1 MKDLQH
7 TDPFF
12 EQVQEWRNETVKDMD
27 LITAGLRVQGDEG
40 KDQLLKFYSEIS
52 YKILKRKKFVS
63 ETNAS
68 NLKRLFFFRF
78 FLLKPLQYSKK
89 RLHLQPQLK
98 HGPVV
103 QLVRIQACHAWGRE
117 FESRPDRIKK
127 GAFELLFCFL
137 YFSFLFH

>member
-27 LITAGLRVQGDEG
+27 LITAGLQVQGDEG

-68 NLKRLFFFRF
+68 NLKRLFFFSIF
-78 FLLKPLQYSKK
+78 FAQALAILKKAPTFATAIETRS
-89 RLHLQPQLK
+89 
-98 HGPVV
+98 GSSV
-103 QLVRIQACHAWGRE
+103 G
-117 FESRPDRIKK
+117 
-127 GAFELLFCFL
+127 
-137 YFSFLFH
+137 